1 MRKSIGLKVLG
12 IFILIFLICVT
23 GFSVI
28 AYEVKN
34 MGLVNERIGGEYLTS
49 IEELDSISINL
60 ANLNT
65 DLKDYFLAS
74 EEERS
79 SVRDSITTLQ
89 GNTLTAL
96 QILREAAIS
105 DRQISTVEKVA
116 DAYDEYTKVYNE
128 TMEKIA
134 GGSVKTADEVSELI
148 DEVTN
153 NLEVYIK
160 SVNILNTTNMLRSQ
174 SELDD
179 KAMNTNIA
187 IAAAGILLLGSFVLG
202 MVMTYITIAR
212 PARSATIELA
222 EIVGGM
228 EQREGDLT
236 RRVKERTRDE
246 AGQLVVGINKF
257 IDMLQVIIKQ
267 IKTQST
273 SMMENV
279 QIVNEQVKTADD
291 NITDVSAAMQELA
304 MSMSEIAKVADD
316 INQKTEEVAQSV
328 VEIAAEA
335 SRGSDMAQE
344 VQSRADDL
352 KRQGIERKHG
362 TGTMAEDIRLVL
374 QKALE
379 KSQDVK
385 KINELTSDILDI
397 SSQTNLLALNASIE
411 AARAG
416 EAGKGFAVVADEI
429 RLLADSSRETA
440 NKIQEISGQVTGSVN
455 DLAENANKMIDFIM
469 EVVLPDYDTLV
480 DTGAKY
486 SADATNFENILR
498 DFAANAEMLNG
509 TMENVKELINNIS
522 ITISECSDGIYN
534 TSGNANDLTLSV
546 SQIRD
551 EVNQTAVSADKL
563 IKEIDM
569 FKNV

>member
-1 MRKSIGLKVLG
+1 MVVL
-12 IFILIFLICVT
+12 LALVRCVFP
-23 GFSVI
+23 G
-28 AYEVKN
+28 
-34 MGLVNERIGGEYLTS
+34 
-49 IEELDSISINL
+49 
-60 ANLNT
+60 
-65 DLKDYFLAS
+65 
-74 EEERS
+74 
-79 SVRDSITTLQ
+79 
-89 GNTLTAL
+89 
-96 QILREAAIS
+96 
-105 DRQISTVEKVA
+105 VA
-116 DAYDEYTKVYNE
+116 DV
-128 TMEKIA
+128 
-134 GGSVKTADEVSELI
+134 
-148 DEVTN
+148 
-153 NLEVYIK
+153 
-160 SVNILNTTNMLRSQ
+160 R
-174 SELDD
+174 
-179 KAMNTNIA
+179 
-187 IAAAGILLLGSFVLG
+187 
-202 MVMTYITIAR
+202 
-212 PARSATIELA
+212 
-222 EIVGGM
+222 
-228 EQREGDLT
+228 REGDLT

-534 TSGNANDLTLSV
+534 TSGNSN
-546 SQIRD
+546 
-551 EVNQTAVSADKL
+551 
-563 IKEIDM
+563 
-569 FKNV
+569 